1 MISFVFLK
9 QLFFS
14 FRNHDATILL
24 CTAARDVADSNFI
37 GDRDIQNK
45 PLPSDPVKKLEEQKN
60 NPLSF
65 DEIPTDQIDNSKPF
79 DLKAIMGSA
88 EDEWKLRETLAG
100 GTLLGKSCQAA
111 LMLSKHSKELQ
122 KEIYFF
128 GKHLYLGWKASQD
141 LELFAP
147 EEAPTR
153 FSLVT
158 APVLFHLEYDHSLY
172 DEIKKGTES
181 VEDVD
186 YAKIYHQVRNGP
198 GLEKTKELLNKNNLI
213 AKTLL
218 YKFPQSSARRALEN
232 IIVALEN

>member
-1 MISFVFLK
+1 M
-9 QLFFS
+9 
-14 FRNHDATILL
+14 R
-24 CTAARDVADSNFI
+24 
-37 GDRDIQNK
+37 
-45 PLPSDPVKKLEEQKN
+45 KLEEQKN

-100 GTLLGKSCQAA
+100 GTSLGKGCQAA

-128 GKHLYLGWKASQD
+128 GKHLYLGYKASQD

-147 EEAPTR
+147 TESPAGG

-158 APVLFHLEYDHSLY
+158 APVLFHLEYDHSLF
-172 DEIKKGTES
+172 DEIKKGSES
-181 VEDVD
+181 VEKVD
-186 YAKIYHQVRNGP
+186 YEKIYEKVRNGP
-198 GLEKTKELLNKNNLI
+198 GIEKTKELLNKNNLI

-218 YKFPQSSARRALEN
+218 YKFPQSSARNALEN
-232 IIVALEN
+232 LILALEN

>member
-1 MISFVFLK
+1 M
-9 QLFFS
+9 
-14 FRNHDATILL
+14 L

-45 PLPSDPVKKLEEQKN
+45 PLPSDPVKKLEQQKN

-65 DEIPTDQIDNSKPF
+65 DEIPTDQIDNAKPF
-79 DLKAIMGSA
+79 DLKDIMGSA
-88 EDEWKLRETLAG
+88 ENEWKLRETLAG

-111 LMLSKHSKELQ
+111 LMLSKHSNELQ
-122 KEIYFF
+122 KEAYFF
-128 GKHLYLGWKASQD
+128 GKHLYLGWRACKD
-141 LELFAP
+141 LETFISSELPASGQ
-147 EEAPTR
+147 

-172 DEIKKGTES
+172 EEIKKGLDT
-181 VEDVD
+181 VENVD
-186 YAKIYHQVRNGP
+186 YAKIYKKVRNGP
-198 GLEKTKELLNKNNLI
+198 GIEKTKELLNKNNLI